1 MRLPWKRN
9 LHAVAQRFDKIDEDL
24 QEDLKGDEYKTIVT
38 RLVYTLM
45 KRMDDLG
52 IELIAEEDERMKAEC
67 SSESNNELLYKVGK

>member
-9 LHAVAQRFDKIDEDL
+9 LHAVIQRFDKIEEEL
-24 QEDLKGDEYKTIVT
+24 QEDLKGDEYKTLVT

-52 IELIAEEDERMKAEC
+52 IELIAEEDERMKA
-67 SSESNNELLYKVGK
+67 

>member
-9 LHAVAQRFDKIDEDL
+9 LHAVTKRFDKIDEDL
-24 QEDLKGDEYKTIVT
+24 QEDLKGDEYKTLVT

-52 IELIAEEDERMKAEC
+52 IELIAEEDERMKA
-67 SSESNNELLYKVGK
+67 